1 MILLCPEEPSGSP
14 GRGPATPTPALTRP
28 STETRMQTIKK
39 VLNSSVV
46 LVVDERGVERV
57 FLGRGIGFG
66 AKAGEAIEP
75 SSVDQVFVALD
86 DSDQRNLVELLA
98 QIPPEFIEL
107 TRAVVA
113 DAEEQGLKLD
123 PHVYLALTD
132 HLHFAVERQRRGLS
146 VANRLAWEMRTV
158 YPVQYAVGERAVER
172 MRERLDVELPADEA
186 ANVAF
191 HLANAEL
198 GKVGIDSLRIV
209 QLIRSVTAIIQHSSG
224 AALDRDDLR
233 SARFVAHLQYFAERF
248 FSGGLLESEDDFLFT
263 SLSARY
269 PRAIAS
275 AERVRSFV
283 AAEYQAALPNE
294 EVAFLALHIARAA
307 PE

>member
-1 MILLCPEEPSGSP
+1 
-14 GRGPATPTPALTRP
+14 
-28 STETRMQTIKK
+28 MQTIKK

-57 FLGRGIGFG
+57 LLGRGIGFG

-98 QIPPEFIEL
+98 QIPPEFVEL

-146 VANRLAWEMRTV
+146 VTNRLAWEMRTV

-172 MRERLDVELPADEA
+172 MRERLDVELHADEA

>member
-1 MILLCPEEPSGSP
+1 
-14 GRGPATPTPALTRP
+14 
-28 STETRMQTIKK
+28 MQTIKK

-46 LVVDERGVERV
+46 LVVDERGAERV
-57 FLGRGIGFG
+57 LLGKGIGFG
-66 AKAGEAIEP
+66 AKAGEVIEA
-75 SSVDQVFVALD
+75 SAVDQVFVALD
-86 DSDQRNLVELLA
+86 DADQRNLVELLA
-98 QIPPEFIEL
+98 QIPPEFVEL

-132 HLHFAVERQRRGLS
+132 HLHFAVERQRRGLA
-146 VANRLAWEMRTV
+146 VANRLAWEMRSV
-158 YPVQYAVGERAVER
+158 YPVQYAVGERAVAA
-172 MRERLDVELPADEA
+172 MRARLGVDVPDDEA

-209 QLIRSVTAIIQHSSG
+209 QLIRSVTAIIQHTSG
-224 AALDRDDLR
+224 AALDRADLR

-248 FSGGLLESEDDFLFT
+248 FSGGLLVSSDDFLFT
-263 SLSARY
+263 SLSTRY
-269 PRAIAS
+269 PRAVAT
-275 AERVRSFV
+275 AERVRAFV
-283 AAEYQAALPNE
+283 RAEYGAELPNE

>member
-1 MILLCPEEPSGSP
+1 
-14 GRGPATPTPALTRP
+14 
-28 STETRMQTIKK
+28 MQTIKK

-46 LVVDERGVERV
+46 LVVDERGAERV
-57 FLGRGIGFG
+57 LLGKGIGFG
-66 AKAGEAIEP
+66 AKAGEVIEA
-75 SSVDQVFVALD
+75 SAVDQVFVALD
-86 DSDQRNLVELLA
+86 DADQRNLVELLA
-98 QIPPEFIEL
+98 QIPPEFVEL

-132 HLHFAVERQRRGLS
+132 HLHFAVERQRRGLA
-146 VANRLAWEMRTV
+146 VANRLAWEMRSV
-158 YPVQYAVGERAVER
+158 YPVQYAVGERAVAA
-172 MRERLDVELPADEA
+172 MRSRLGVDVPDDEA

-209 QLIRSVTAIIQHSSG
+209 QLIRSVTAIIQHTSG
-224 AALDRDDLR
+224 AALDREDLR

-248 FSGGLLESEDDFLFT
+248 FSGGLLVSSDDFLFT
-263 SLSARY
+263 SLSTRY
-269 PRAIAS
+269 PRAVAT
-275 AERVRSFV
+275 AERVRAF
-283 AAEYQAALPNE
+283 ARAEYGAELPNE

>member
-1 MILLCPEEPSGSP
+1 
-14 GRGPATPTPALTRP
+14 
-28 STETRMQTIKK
+28 MQTIKK

-46 LVVDERGVERV
+46 LVVDERGAERV
-57 FLGRGIGFG
+57 LLGKGIGFG
-66 AKAGEAIEP
+66 AKAGESIEA
-75 SSVDQVFVALD
+75 SAVDQVFVALD
-86 DSDQRNLVELLA
+86 DADQRNLVELLA
-98 QIPPEFIEL
+98 QIPAEFVEL

-113 DAEEQGLKLD
+113 DAEEQGLRLD

-132 HLHFAVERQRRGLS
+132 HLHFAVERQKRGLA
-146 VANRLAWEMRTV
+146 VTNRLAWEMRSV
-158 YPVQYAVGERAVER
+158 YPVQYAVGERAVAA
-172 MRERLDVELPADEA
+172 MRSRLGVDVPDDEA

-209 QLIRSVTAIIQHSSG
+209 QLIRSVTAIIQHTSG
-224 AALDRDDLR
+224 AALDREDLR

-248 FSGGLLESEDDFLFT
+248 FSGGLLVSSDDFLFT
-263 SLSARY
+263 SLSTRY
-269 PRAIAS
+269 PRAIAT
-275 AERVRSFV
+275 AERVRAFV
-283 AAEYQAALPNE
+283 RAEYGAELPNE

>member
-1 MILLCPEEPSGSP
+1 
-14 GRGPATPTPALTRP
+14 
-28 STETRMQTIKK
+28 MQTIKK

-57 FLGRGIGFG
+57 LLGRGIGFG

-98 QIPPEFIEL
+98 QIPPEFVEL

-233 SARFVAHLQYFAERF
+233 SARFVTHLQYFAERF

-283 AAEYQAALPNE
+283 AAEYQAALSNE

>member
-1 MILLCPEEPSGSP
+1 
-14 GRGPATPTPALTRP
+14 
-28 STETRMQTIKK
+28 MQTIKK

-46 LVVDERGVERV
+46 LVVDERGAERV
-57 FLGRGIGFG
+57 LLGKGIGFG
-66 AKAGEAIEP
+66 AKAGEVIEA
-75 SSVDQVFVALD
+75 SAVDQVFVALD
-86 DSDQRNLVELLA
+86 DADQRNLVELLA
-98 QIPPEFIEL
+98 QIPPEFVEL

-132 HLHFAVERQRRGLS
+132 HLHFAVERQRRGLA
-146 VANRLAWEMRTV
+146 VANRLAWEMRSV
-158 YPVQYAVGERAVER
+158 YPVQYAVGERTVAA
-172 MRERLDVELPADEA
+172 MRSRLGVDVPDDEA

-209 QLIRSVTAIIQHSSG
+209 QLIRSVTAIIQHTSG
-224 AALDRDDLR
+224 AALDREDLR

-248 FSGGLLESEDDFLFT
+248 FSGGLLVSSDDFLFT
-263 SLSARY
+263 SLSTRY
-269 PRAIAS
+269 PRAVAT
-275 AERVRSFV
+275 AERVRAFV
-283 AAEYQAALPNE
+283 RAEYGAELPNE

>member
-1 MILLCPEEPSGSP
+1 
-14 GRGPATPTPALTRP
+14 
-28 STETRMQTIKK
+28 MQTIKK

-46 LVVDERGVERV
+46 LVVDERGAERV
-57 FLGRGIGFG
+57 LLGKGIGFG
-66 AKAGEAIEP
+66 AKAGEVIEA
-75 SSVDQVFVALD
+75 SAVDQVFVALD
-86 DSDQRNLVELLA
+86 DADQRNLVELLA
-98 QIPPEFIEL
+98 QIPPEFVEL

-132 HLHFAVERQRRGLS
+132 HLHFAVERQRRGLA
-146 VANRLAWEMRTV
+146 VANRLAWEMRSV
-158 YPVQYAVGERAVER
+158 YPVQYAVGERAVAA
-172 MRERLDVELPADEA
+172 MRSRLGVDVPDDEA

-209 QLIRSVTAIIQHSSG
+209 QLIRSVTAIIQHTSG
-224 AALDRDDLR
+224 AALDREDLR

-248 FSGGLLESEDDFLFT
+248 FSGGLLVSSDDFLFT
-263 SLSARY
+263 SLSTRY
-269 PRAIAS
+269 PRAVAS
-275 AERVRSFV
+275 AERVRAFV
-283 AAEYQAALPNE
+283 RAEYGAELPNE

>member
-1 MILLCPEEPSGSP
+1 
-14 GRGPATPTPALTRP
+14 
-28 STETRMQTIKK
+28 MQTIKK

-46 LVVDERGVERV
+46 LVVDERGAERV
-57 FLGRGIGFG
+57 LLGKGIGFG
-66 AKAGEAIEP
+66 AKAGEVIEA
-75 SSVDQVFVALD
+75 SAVDQVFVALD
-86 DSDQRNLVELLA
+86 DADQRNLVELLA
-98 QIPPEFIEL
+98 QIPPEFVEL

-132 HLHFAVERQRRGLS
+132 HLHFAVERQRRGLA
-146 VANRLAWEMRTV
+146 VVNRLAWEMRSV
-158 YPVQYAVGERAVER
+158 YPVQYAVGERAVAA
-172 MRERLDVELPADEA
+172 MRSRLGVDVPDDEA

-209 QLIRSVTAIIQHSSG
+209 QLIRSVTAIIQHTSG
-224 AALDRDDLR
+224 AALDREDLR

-248 FSGGLLESEDDFLFT
+248 FSGGLLVSSDDFLFT
-263 SLSARY
+263 SLSTRY
-269 PRAIAS
+269 PRAVAT
-275 AERVRSFV
+275 AERVRAFV
-283 AAEYQAALPNE
+283 RAEYGAELPNE

>member
-1 MILLCPEEPSGSP
+1 
-14 GRGPATPTPALTRP
+14 
-28 STETRMQTIKK
+28 MQTIKK

-46 LVVDERGVERV
+46 LVVDARGAERV
-57 FLGRGIGFG
+57 LLGKGIGFG
-66 AKAGEAIEP
+66 AKAGEVIEA
-75 SSVDQVFVALD
+75 SAVDQVFVALD
-86 DSDQRNLVELLA
+86 DADQRNLVELLA
-98 QIPPEFIEL
+98 QIPGEFVEL

-113 DAEEQGLKLD
+113 DAEEQGLRLD

-132 HLHFAVERQRRGLS
+132 HLHFAVERHRRGLV
-146 VANRLAWEMRTV
+146 VANRLAWEMRSV
-158 YPVQYAVGERAVER
+158 YPVQYAVGERAVEA
-172 MRERLDVELPADEA
+172 MRERLGVDLPADEA

-198 GKVGIDSLRIV
+198 GKVGIDSMRIV
-209 QLIRSVTAIIQHSSG
+209 ELIRSVTAIIQHTSG
-224 AALDRDDLR
+224 AALDREDLR

-248 FSGGLLESEDDFLFT
+248 FSGGLLVSEDDFLFT

-269 PRAIAS
+269 PRAVAS
-275 AERVRSFV
+275 AERVRAFV
-283 AAEYQAALPNE
+283 RAEYASELPNE

>member
-1 MILLCPEEPSGSP
+1 
-14 GRGPATPTPALTRP
+14 
-28 STETRMQTIKK
+28 MQTIKK

-46 LVVDERGVERV
+46 LVVDERGAERV
-57 FLGRGIGFG
+57 LLGKGIGFG
-66 AKAGEAIEP
+66 AKAGEVIEA
-75 SSVDQVFVALD
+75 SAVDQVFVALD
-86 DSDQRNLVELLA
+86 DADQRNLVELLA
-98 QIPPEFIEL
+98 QIPPEFVEL

-132 HLHFAVERQRRGLS
+132 HLHFAVERQRRGLA
-146 VANRLAWEMRTV
+146 VANRLAWEMRSV
-158 YPVQYAVGERAVER
+158 YPVQYAVGERAVAA
-172 MRERLDVELPADEA
+172 MRARLGVDVPDDEA

-209 QLIRSVTAIIQHSSG
+209 QLIRSVTAIIQHASG
-224 AALDRDDLR
+224 AALDREDLR

-248 FSGGLLESEDDFLFT
+248 FSGGLLVSSDDFLFT
-263 SLSARY
+263 SLSTRY
-269 PRAIAS
+269 PRAVAS
-275 AERVRSFV
+275 AERVRAFV
-283 AAEYQAALPNE
+283 RAEYGAELPNE

>member
-1 MILLCPEEPSGSP
+1 
-14 GRGPATPTPALTRP
+14 
-28 STETRMQTIKK
+28 MQTIKK

-57 FLGRGIGFG
+57 LLGRGIGFG

-98 QIPPEFIEL
+98 QIPPEFVEL

-233 SARFVAHLQYFAERF
+233 SARFVTHLQYFAERF

>member
-1 MILLCPEEPSGSP
+1 MILLCPETPSGSP
-14 GRGPATPTPALTRP
+14 GRGPATPTPALTRQ

-57 FLGRGIGFG
+57 LLGRGIGFG

-98 QIPPEFIEL
+98 QIPPEFVEL

-146 VANRLAWEMRTV
+146 VTNRLAWEMRTV

-172 MRERLDVELPADEA
+172 MRERLDVELHADEA